1 MKILVRLLK
10 FFFPSLRVFNDF
22 YSEKPDFSHATENY
36 PSLLAFL
43 SAQTLWFLFVETGGG
58 TGMLTGKSAATAE
71 GRQSSGT
78 SVHSA
83 LTRTQFSSVQSL
95 IRV

>member
-1 MKILVRLLK
+1 MIY
-10 FFFPSLRVFNDF
+10 F

-83 LTRTQFSSVQSL
+83 LTRTQFSSVQLL
-95 IRV
+95 ICV